1 MSRTD
6 QLADPLISP
15 IASLLNAPLLE
26 LYALLWRAGV
36 VEIVET
42 QPENPPGQA
51 AERNPSGLAA
61 DRGPAAPDRRST
73 GRG

>member
-15 IASLLNAPLLE
+15 IASLLNAPLRE

-42 QPENPPGQA
+42 QPANPPRQA
-51 AERNPSGLAA
+51 PKQSPAVAA
-61 DRGPAAPDRRST
+61 GARPAAP
-73 GRG
+73 GCQKRG

>member
-42 QPENPPGQA
+42 QRENPPRRVP
-51 AERNPSGLAA
+51 ERNPSGLAA
-61 DRGPAAPDRRST
+61 GRAMAAPDRRKT

>member
-42 QPENPPGQA
+42 QRENPPRPA
-51 AERNPSGLAA
+51 TERNPSALAA
-61 DRGPAAPDRRST
+61 GRGEPAPDRRST

>member
-26 LYALLWRAGV
+26 LYALLWRVGV
-36 VEIVET
+36 VQIVET
-42 QPENPPGQA
+42 QPEH
-51 AERNPSGLAA
+51 PSREAPTQSPSEVAGA
-61 DRGPAAPDRRST
+61 RRAAPDCRKS
-73 GRG
+73 G

>member
-26 LYALLWRAGV
+26 LYALLWRAGL

-42 QPENPPGQA
+42 QRENPASRATEP
-51 AERNPSGLAA
+51 NPAA
-61 DRGPAAPDRRST
+61 DPGLIAPDRRT
-73 GRG
+73 NCRG